1 MVKIEFVTPQLRNYR
16 QELFEKLNKQYDVKF
31 VFTGYK
37 ENSEFAGMSIPHS
50 WNYEKINILYLKRLS
65 GKAII
70 NWVKLTKALL
80 TDPYDLIL
88 SSPAEG
94 IYNLIVLLVSK
105 LRFKKI
111 VFWGEG
117 WYWGDNILL
126 LRLYH
131 AFVKWMLEH
140 GDSLIAMGGKPYEF
154 YQNILQKKNGV
165 FRAPKYVVP
174 FRKTDASKL
183 IDNLARD
190 DSQIVGKK
198 IILYMSQIIRRK
210 GLDYLIRA
218 FSSLEKKHD
227 DVFLL
232 IVGSGEFEAYC
243 RRLAKELNIK
253 NIMFKGYVPESD
265 IELYHNVCDVLVLP
279 SIFLNDYPE
288 PNGYVLY
295 ESMSV
300 GKPLI
305 VTDAVGAVPELVKN
319 EINGFVVK
327 NKDVAELEVAL
338 SKIIASKKLREK
350 MSKNSRE
357 LFKEK
362 ISLEG
367 QFDAFRAAIEYA
379 TQSAG
384 SIERNT

>member
-1 MVKIEFVTPQLRNYR
+1 
-16 QELFEKLNKQYDVKF
+16 
-31 VFTGYK
+31 
-37 ENSEFAGMSIPHS
+37 
-50 WNYEKINILYLKRLS
+50 
-65 GKAII
+65 
-70 NWVKLTKALL
+70 
-80 TDPYDLIL
+80 
-88 SSPAEG
+88 
-94 IYNLIVLLVSK
+94 
-105 LRFKKI
+105 
-111 VFWGEG
+111 
-117 WYWGDNILL
+117 
-126 LRLYH
+126 
-131 AFVKWMLEH
+131 
-140 GDSLIAMGGKPYEF
+140 
-154 YQNILQKKNGV
+154 
-165 FRAPKYVVP
+165 
-174 FRKTDASKL
+174 
-183 IDNLARD
+183 
-190 DSQIVGKK
+190 
-198 IILYMSQIIRRK
+198 
-210 GLDYLIRA
+210 
-218 FSSLEKKHD
+218 SSLEKKHD